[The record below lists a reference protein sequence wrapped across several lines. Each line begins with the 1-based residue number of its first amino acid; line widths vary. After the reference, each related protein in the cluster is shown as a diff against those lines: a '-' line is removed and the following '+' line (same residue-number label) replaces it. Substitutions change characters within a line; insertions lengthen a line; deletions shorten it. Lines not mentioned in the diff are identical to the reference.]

1 MLPIIILHV
10 KINSKLGKRGYSM
23 ENIKIYLDKDINQE
37 LIKTKKIAIIGFG
50 SQGYGQSMN
59 LKDSGCDVVLGL
71 RLGGNSDKKAQQYGF
86 KIMSIEDAVK
96 YADIVQ
102 ILIPD
107 ELQADVYEKQIK
119 PYMHSGQYLMFS
131 HGFNI
136 HYKKI
141 VPPMDINVIMVA
153 PKGPGHTVRSQ
164 YTEGKGVPSL
174 IAVEN
179 DFSGNSKEV
188 ALSYASA
195 IGAGRAG
202 IIETTFKEETETD
215 LFGEQA
221 VICGGVEALM
231 KAGFEV
237 LVEAGYS
244 RHMAYFEVLHEMK
257 LIIDLVNQ
265 GGISDM
271 HYSISNTAEYGD
283 MTRGPRVIGEAS
295 KNAMREILKEI
306 QSGEFAEEFTNEMK
320 SGCKNFNKLRE
331 ENANHPIEKTGEEIR
346 SSFVWGIND
355 KIINKSKN

>member
-1 MLPIIILHV
+1 
-10 KINSKLGKRGYSM
+10 M
-23 ENIKIYLDKDINQE
+23 ENIKIYLDKDINQD
-37 LIKTKKIAIIGFG
+37 LIKSKKIAIIGFG

-71 RLGGNSDKKAQQYGF
+71 RQGGNSDKKAQQYGF
-86 KIMSIEDAVK
+86 KTMTIEEAVK
-96 YADIVQ
+96 QADIVQ

-107 ELQADVYEKQIK
+107 EIQAEVYEKQIK
-119 PYMHSGQYLMFS
+119 PNMHAGQYLMFS

-141 VPPMDINVIMVA
+141 NPPKDINVIMVA

-164 YTEGKGVPSL
+164 YTEGKGVPCL
-174 IAVEN
+174 IAIEN
-179 DFSGNSKEV
+179 DATGNSKEI

-221 VICGGVEALM
+221 VICGGVSALM
-231 KAGFEV
+231 KAGFDV

-244 RHMAYFEVLHEMK
+244 KHMAYFEVLHEMK

-283 MTRGPRVIGEAS
+283 LTRGPRVIGEAS

-306 QSGEFAEEFTNEMK
+306 QSGKFADEFTNEMK

-331 ENANHPIEKTGEEIR
+331 EHSNHPIEKTGEEIR
-346 SSFVWGIND
+346 SSFVWGND
-355 KIINKSKN
+355 NKIINRNKN

>member
-1 MLPIIILHV
+1 MDNL
-10 KINSKLGKRGYSM
+10 
-23 ENIKIYLDKDINQE
+23 KIYLDKDINQE
-37 LIKTKKIAIIGFG
+37 LIKSKKIAVIGFG

-71 RLGGNSDKKAQQYGF
+71 RLGGKSDEKAKKYGF
-86 KIMSIEDAVK
+86 KTMSIEEAVK

-107 ELQADVYEKQIK
+107 ELQAEVYEKQIK
-119 PYMHSGQYLMFS
+119 PNMRAGQYLMFS

-136 HYKKI
+136 HYQKI
-141 VPPMDINVIMVA
+141 VAPKDINVIMVA

-164 YTEGKGVPSL
+164 YVEGKGVPSL
-174 IAVEN
+174 IAIYQ
-179 DFSGNSKEV
+179 DPTGDSKEV
-188 ALSYASA
+188 SLSYASA

-221 VICGGVEALM
+221 VICGGVSALM

-237 LVEAGYS
+237 LTEAGYS
-244 RHMAYFEVLHEMK
+244 PYMAYFEVLHEMK

-265 GGISDM
+265 GGLADM
-271 HYSISNTAEYGD
+271 RYSISNTAEYGD
-283 MTRGPRVIGEAS
+283 MTRGPKVIGEAS

-306 QSGEFAEEFTNEMK
+306 QSGKFADEFTNEMH
-320 SGCKNFNKLRE
+320 SGCETFNKLRK
-331 ENANHPIEKTGEEIR
+331 ENANHPIEKVGEEIR
-346 SSFVWGIND
+346 SSFVWGNDD
-355 KIINKSKN
+355 KIIDRNKN

>member
-1 MLPIIILHV
+1 MDNL
-10 KINSKLGKRGYSM
+10 
-23 ENIKIYLDKDINQE
+23 KIYLDKDINQE
-37 LIKTKKIAIIGFG
+37 LIKSKKIAVIGFG

-71 RLGGNSDKKAQQYGF
+71 RLGGKSDEKAKKYGF
-86 KIMSIEDAVK
+86 KTMLIEEAVK

-107 ELQADVYEKQIK
+107 ELQAEVYEKQIK
-119 PYMHSGQYLMFS
+119 PNMRAGQYLMFS

-141 VPPMDINVIMVA
+141 VAPKDINVIMVA

-164 YTEGKGVPSL
+164 YVEGKGVPSL
-174 IAVEN
+174 IAIYQ
-179 DFSGNSKEV
+179 DPTGDSKEV
-188 ALSYASA
+188 SLSYASA

-221 VICGGVEALM
+221 VICGGVSALM

-237 LVEAGYS
+237 LTEAGYS
-244 RHMAYFEVLHEMK
+244 PYMAYFEVLHEMK

-265 GGISDM
+265 GGLADM
-271 HYSISNTAEYGD
+271 RYSISNTAEYGD
-283 MTRGPRVIGEAS
+283 MTRGPKVIGEAS

-306 QSGEFAEEFTNEMK
+306 QSGKFADEFTNEMH
-320 SGCKNFNKLRE
+320 SGCETFNKLRK
-331 ENANHPIEKTGEEIR
+331 ENANHPIEKVGEEIR
-346 SSFVWGIND
+346 SSFVWGNDD
-355 KIINKSKN
+355 KIIDRNKN

>member
-1 MLPIIILHV
+1 MDNL
-10 KINSKLGKRGYSM
+10 
-23 ENIKIYLDKDINQE
+23 KIYLDKDINQE
-37 LIKTKKIAIIGFG
+37 LIKSKKITVIGFG

-71 RLGGNSDKKAQQYGF
+71 RLGGKSDEKAKKYGF
-86 KIMSIEDAVK
+86 KTMSIEDAVK

-107 ELQADVYEKQIK
+107 ELQAEVYEKQIK
-119 PYMHSGQYLMFS
+119 PNMRAGQYLMFS

-141 VPPMDINVIMVA
+141 VAPKDINVIMVA

-164 YTEGKGVPSL
+164 YVEGKGVPSL
-174 IAVEN
+174 IAIYQ
-179 DFSGNSKEV
+179 DPTGDSKEV
-188 ALSYASA
+188 SLSYASA

-221 VICGGVEALM
+221 VICGGVSALM

-237 LVEAGYS
+237 LTEAGYS
-244 RHMAYFEVLHEMK
+244 PYMAYFEVLHEMK

-265 GGISDM
+265 GGLADM
-271 HYSISNTAEYGD
+271 RYSISNTAEYGD
-283 MTRGPRVIGEAS
+283 MTRGPKVIGEAS

-306 QSGEFAEEFTNEMK
+306 QSGKFADEFTNEMH
-320 SGCKNFNKLRE
+320 SGCETFNKLRK
-331 ENANHPIEKTGEEIR
+331 ENANHPIEKVGKEIR
-346 SSFVWGIND
+346 SSFVWGNDD
-355 KIINKSKN
+355 KIIDRNKN